1 MLDFLMLIV
10 FCLMAFFIS
19 LRYGHPMVS
28 AFIILLGFFL
38 CCIIEFSDLFKRK
51 TPKNL

>member
-1 MLDFLMLIV
+1 MLDFIMLIV

-19 LRYGHPMVS
+19 LRYGFPLFS
-28 AFIILLGFFL
+28 AVVTLLGFFV
-38 CCIIEFSDLFKRK
+38 CCIIEFPDLFKRK